1 LSEDSRPSWDCAGVN
16 SDRSAPQGRRC
27 RIRSDAARADDGSQ
41 RTDEAGGAGEDPT
54 IEDPRAL
61 ALRDRG
67 ETAIKSFLVLV
78 IGAPTLLAFA
88 EFLRS
93 VEHAWPNHFGALA
106 DPMEKVL
113 SLIDPKP
120 VFGLQA
126 LTLLL
131 RSGAFL
137 TNTWKRND
145 LLFDALDALYAV
157 TFSLLGFL
165 VGAGV
170 YLAIFRLEI
179 ALLIEAVALVVLS
192 SLVLLGIDFAELKMT
207 PFLQNA
213 FYRVTLA
220 VLYFLFAA
228 TALLTNK

>member
-1 LSEDSRPSWDCAGVN
+1 
-16 SDRSAPQGRRC
+16 
-27 RIRSDAARADDGSQ
+27 
-41 RTDEAGGAGEDPT
+41 
-54 IEDPRAL
+54 
-61 ALRDRG
+61 
-67 ETAIKSFLVLV
+67 
-78 IGAPTLLAFA
+78 
-88 EFLRS
+88 
-93 VEHAWPNHFGALA
+93 
-106 DPMEKVL
+106 ME
-113 SLIDPKP
+113 
-120 VFGLQA
+120 
-126 LTLLL
+126 
-131 RSGAFL
+131 
-137 TNTWKRND
+137 RND

-213 FYRVTLA
+213 FYRLMLA

>member
-1 LSEDSRPSWDCAGVN
+1 VN
-16 SDRSAPQGRRC
+16 SDGSAPQGLRC
-27 RIRSDAARADDGSQ
+27 RIRSDAARADDGPQATAARPRPPAEPQ
-41 RTDEAGGAGEDPT
+41 RTDGAGGAG
-54 IEDPRAL
+54 EDPRAL

-67 ETAIKSFLVLV
+67 ETAIKSFLVFV
-78 IGAPTLLAFA
+78 VAATTLPAFA

-120 VFGLQA
+120 VFALQA

-213 FYRVTLA
+213 FYRLMLA